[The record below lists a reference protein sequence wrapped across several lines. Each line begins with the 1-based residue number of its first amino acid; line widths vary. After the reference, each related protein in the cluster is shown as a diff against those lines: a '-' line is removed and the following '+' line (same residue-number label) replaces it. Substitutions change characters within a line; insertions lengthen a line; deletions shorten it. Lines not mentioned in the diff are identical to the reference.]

1 MRRSCVLLLAAAT
14 TGCTEV
20 LEVSVVRPSS
30 FATISVERGQPYAP
44 AFAPRDTTIPPAAVT
59 PLPCDHPGGWICGK
73 VSWTDTCVITEER
86 ALGVDA
92 LKVRQRAV
100 GLDAAAIVAGSIA
113 SIAGSAFVG
122 GFAKEA
128 ERHEAGGIAA
138 VTGGALTAALG
149 TGIDIAGVVG
159 LTAKRRIVKRD
170 FTPTES
176 IERESRSGASCA
188 GEDLADVGALLVLPE
203 GNVRVALD
211 SEGRFEKD
219 LSDYL
224 RTHAAERG
232 KGAALMRL
240 AFGRFARVPIGWVE
254 LPAADS
260 PTTVADAGLTG
271 EQ

>member
-1 MRRSCVLLLAAAT
+1 MRRSSALLLAAEA

-20 LEVSVVRPSS
+20 VEVSVVRPSS
-30 FATISVERGQPYAP
+30 FATISVEPGQPYAP
-44 AFAPRDTTIPPAAVT
+44 AFAPRDTTIPPATVL
-59 PLPCDHPGGWICGK
+59 PLPCAHPSGWICGK
-73 VSWTDTCVITEER
+73 VSWTDTCIVTEER

-100 GLDAAAIVAGSIA
+100 GLDAAALVAGSIA

-138 VTGGALTAALG
+138 VTGGALMAALG
-149 TGIDIAGVVG
+149 AGFDIAGVVG
-159 LTAKRRIVKRD
+159 LTAKRRIVARD

-176 IERESRSGASCA
+176 IERETRAGMSCA

-203 GNVRVALD
+203 GSVRVVLD
-211 SEGRFEKD
+211 SDGRFEKD
-219 LSDYL
+219 LGDYL
-224 RTHAAERG
+224 RAHAGGRG
-232 KGAALMRL
+232 KGSALMRL

-254 LPAADS
+254 LPASDS
-260 PTTVADAGLTG
+260 PTSVADSAPTS
-271 EQ
+271 ER